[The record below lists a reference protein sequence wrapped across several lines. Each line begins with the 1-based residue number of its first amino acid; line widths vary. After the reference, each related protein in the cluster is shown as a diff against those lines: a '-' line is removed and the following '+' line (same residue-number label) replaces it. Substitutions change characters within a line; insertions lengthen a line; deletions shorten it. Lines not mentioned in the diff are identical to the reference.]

1 MKKDKV
7 IFRKFKDNQII
18 ALLPDCK
25 VNFGTIQ
32 SYMQLGQH
40 SEASIDIINNT
51 KLAKKSEYVDLFKE
65 LNSIG
70 YNLQVIKRINYNNL
84 SKMWT

>member
-25 VNFGTIQ
+25 VNFGMIQ
-32 SYMQLGQH
+32 SYMKLGQH

-51 KLAKKSEYVDLFKE
+51 KLANKSEYADLFKE

-84 SKMWT
+84 SKMWI

>member
-1 MKKDKV
+1 
-7 IFRKFKDNQII
+7 
-18 ALLPDCK
+18 
-25 VNFGTIQ
+25 
-32 SYMQLGQH
+32 MQLGQH